1 MGTKSTSGPKP
12 TLARIAEVENAQ
24 RAAEDLA
31 RRGETDLRCLICG
44 GELVVEEVGTS
55 YLVPSSRRWSFD
67 PTRDGRRTGH
77 RGASGLDEHR

>member
-1 MGTKSTSGPKP
+1 MGTKSTSGSKP
-12 TLARIAEVENAQ
+12 TPARIAEVENAQ

-55 YLVPSSRRWSFD
+55 YLVRCKPENRVISTSR
-67 PTRDGRRTGH
+67 GI
-77 RGASGLDEHR
+77 